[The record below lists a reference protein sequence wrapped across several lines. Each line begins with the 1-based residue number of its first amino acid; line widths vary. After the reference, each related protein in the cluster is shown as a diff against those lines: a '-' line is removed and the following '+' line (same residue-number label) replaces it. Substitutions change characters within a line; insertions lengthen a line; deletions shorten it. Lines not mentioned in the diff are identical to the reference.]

1 MRASQRGLSAF
12 GMFVVL
18 ALAVAAGYYTYK
30 GISGG
35 EDTPTCK
42 GAFTTCMQKCRARRP
57 RPPRPRPARRAV
69 SETSRPVN
77 DRAGER
83 QQPAAIR

>member
-42 GAFTTCMQKCRARRP
+42 GAFTTCMQKCRRTTTEA
-57 RPPRPRPARRAV
+57 
-69 SETSRPVN
+69 
-77 DRAGER
+77 
-83 QQPAAIR
+83 PAAQACQEVCQRDQAACERPGR